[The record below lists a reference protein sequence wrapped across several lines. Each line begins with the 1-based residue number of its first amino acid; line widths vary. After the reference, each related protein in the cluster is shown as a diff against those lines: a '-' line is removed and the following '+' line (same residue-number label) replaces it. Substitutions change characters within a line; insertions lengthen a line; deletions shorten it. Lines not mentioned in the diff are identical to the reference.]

1 MRDTIRKS
9 ANRWNRKPAAPPALQ
24 TWQFNWRM
32 YCAVRITAATEAEA
46 REIALSKRPSHVPE
60 GTELMHYGLVRS

>member
-9 ANRWNRKPAAPPALQ
+9 ANRYGRKPSPSPALQ

-46 REIALSKRPSHVPE
+46 REIAIAKRPAHVPE
-60 GTELMHYGLVRS
+60 ETELMPFGLVRS